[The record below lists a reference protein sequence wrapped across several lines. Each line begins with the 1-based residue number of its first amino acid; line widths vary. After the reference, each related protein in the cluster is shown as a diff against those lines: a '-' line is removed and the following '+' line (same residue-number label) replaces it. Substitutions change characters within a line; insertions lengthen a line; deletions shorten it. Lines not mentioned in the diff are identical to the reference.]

1 MNYPKISFVDA
12 SGRPL
17 SRDKDGVPFVV
28 QFKARWAIKL
38 DGSWTGGVAVAG
50 NPYQALS
57 YRQKDNLWYPPKNL
71 GGDIVRRS
79 GEVTAVL
86 IDEQNIV
93 IQNAP
98 KAVLRVRPAN
108 ISEEQMNTMI
118 SDIGIMALT
127 AACCVSRAIP
137 IPLGERTGVN
147 NLGRQWIAGSG
158 MLTTATALL
167 DLAATVKNVWPELE
181 KRPLKSFVAQPGLVD
196 IAKAP
201 FSSRTLVQRLIN
213 PSKRRIRSIERTES
227 AVCQENEFL
236 CYVLDKY
243 LQTLAGA
250 LIESLNAFTIEPIS
264 DRFVPSTPKR
274 KDEAFQK
281 FTERS
286 RSNIRTANI
295 QGSLLQ
301 QKISDAIS
309 HLNECQQWA
318 KLARQ
323 SQFLQ
328 GVITPYTPRLNSLR
342 LTESLTYGLI
352 YSKFVQVK
360 GDALDSIQ
368 EVSSLIENISQG
380 NVKPTW
386 EIYEIWCLIKLYSSL
401 IIYTPL
407 RPISGELGLFQSL
420 FIAKDGAIQVPK
432 DKSFKLKSD
441 VEQDAPFSVRLT
453 YEPQLRNLDGERRT
467 PDITIEIEVGGYK
480 KSYCFDAKYRC
491 YAQQGSKR
499 FIEDVIGTAK
509 EKYKEGLSASA
520 SFILHSDAEI
530 DYWGEVPFNVFLSQ
544 TLNEQSEVSD
554 WVGHGYGAISLVPN
568 HHEDTQLKKIIKLLL
583 QYHSA
588 QLLTTC
594 TTCGYQLV
602 IGRDAFTSWKP
613 DKMSER
619 ELAKRVVESSSG
631 AGSGT
636 GIYCSCPQCGDFW
649 VVQSCFGPHHRLLKF
664 KDCFHKASAHPEFKG
679 NWMYQCPECG
689 SDPSPLA
696 LSQNRRELP
705 NRVGKRSYLEETF

>member
-1 MNYPKISFVDA
+1 MNYPKILFVDA

-17 SRDKDGVPFVV
+17 PRDKDGVPFVV

-38 DGSWTGGVAVAG
+38 DSSWTGGVAVVG
-50 NPYQALS
+50 NPYQAFH
-57 YRQKDNLWYPPKNL
+57 RQKDNLWYPPKNL

-86 IDEQNIV
+86 IDKQNIV
-93 IQNAP
+93 IQDASE
-98 KAVLRVRPAN
+98 AVLRVRPAN
-108 ISEEQMNTMI
+108 ISDEQMDTMV
-118 SDIGIMALT
+118 SDIGIMVLT
-127 AACCVSRAIP
+127 TACCVSRAIP
-137 IPLGERTGVN
+137 IPLGERAGVN

-167 DLAATVKNVWPELE
+167 DLATTVKNVWPELE

-201 FSSRTLVQRLIN
+201 FSSHTLVQRLIN

-243 LQTLAGA
+243 LQILAGA
-250 LIESLNAFTIEPIS
+250 LIKSLNAFTIEPIS
-264 DRFVPSTPKR
+264 DRFVPSTQKR

-281 FTERS
+281 FVERS
-286 RSNIRTANI
+286 RSNIRTTNI
-295 QGSLLQ
+295 QGRLLQ
-301 QKISDAIS
+301 QKISDAIGR
-309 HLNECQQWA
+309 LNECQQWA

-323 SQFLQ
+323 SHFLQ
-328 GVITPYTPRLNSLR
+328 GVTTPHTPRLNSLR

-368 EVSSLIENISQG
+368 EVSSLIESISQG

-386 EIYEIWCLIKLYSSL
+386 EIYEIWCLVKLYSSL
-401 IIYTPL
+401 IMYTPL
-407 RPISGELGLFQSL
+407 RPISGESGLFQSL

-432 DKSFKLKSD
+432 DKRFQLKSD
-441 VEQDAPFSVRLT
+441 VDQNALFSVSFT
-453 YEPQLRNLDGERRT
+453 YEPQLRNLDGKPRT
-467 PDITIEIEVGGYK
+467 PDITIEIETGGYK

-491 YAQQGSKR
+491 YAQQGSKK

-509 EKYKEGLSASA
+509 EKYKEGLSTSA

-530 DYWGEVPFNVFLSQ
+530 DYWGEVPFNDFLSQ

-554 WVGHGYGAISLVPN
+554 WVGHRYGAISLVPN
-568 HHEDTQLKKIIKLLL
+568 NYEDTQLKKIIKLLL

-588 QLLTTC
+588 QLSTTC
-594 TTCGYQLV
+594 ITCGYQLA

-613 DKMSER
+613 NKISER
-619 ELAKRVVESSSG
+619 ELAKRVVENSG
-631 AGSGT
+631 GTGNGT
-636 GIYCSCPQCGDFW
+636 GIYCSCPQCGEFW
-649 VVQSCFGPHHRLLKF
+649 VVQSCFGSHHRLLKF

-679 NWMYQCPECG
+679 KWMYQCPECG
-689 SDPSPLA
+689 SDPSPFD
-696 LSQNRRELP
+696 LSHNRRELP
-705 NRVGKRSYLEETF
+705 SQIGKRSYLEETF